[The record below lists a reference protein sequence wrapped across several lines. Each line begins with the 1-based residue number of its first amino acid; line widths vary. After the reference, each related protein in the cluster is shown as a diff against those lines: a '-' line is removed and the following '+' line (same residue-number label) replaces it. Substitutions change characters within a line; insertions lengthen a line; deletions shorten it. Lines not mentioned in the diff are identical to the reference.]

1 MQHSPVEAR
10 LAYLLRQTVWAL
22 GRTSILAFRE
32 EVLQLV
38 QLAFRADVVEH
49 HLFLERMLHS
59 DEFLTT
65 LFRQS
70 LVVTARCAEFHYR
83 EVET

>member
-22 GRTSILAFRE
+22 GRTSILALRE

-38 QLAFRADVVEH
+38 QLTFCTDVVEH
-49 HLFLERMLHS
+49 HLFLERVLHC

-70 LVVTARCAEFHYR
+70 LVVTAWRAEFYYR